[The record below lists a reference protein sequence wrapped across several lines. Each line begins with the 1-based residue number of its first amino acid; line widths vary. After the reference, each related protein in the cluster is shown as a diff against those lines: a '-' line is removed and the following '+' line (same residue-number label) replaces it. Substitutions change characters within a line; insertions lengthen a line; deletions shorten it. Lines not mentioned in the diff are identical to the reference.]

1 MRVKFNSDA
10 TIWAEVSSEHLLFSH
25 HTSNASP
32 EEERA
37 TVEDC
42 VKVCKASNAPLLH
55 TISLLLPSKAMDGKT
70 VCAPFQRFQGWMAI
84 GQPTIGL
91 CWARRSLSLPG
102 WRQRLLLHGTA
113 CSDMLTSSDLKCRML
128 QPAQMPIC
136 LLGLHV
142 QSCARTIHVPS
153 PAPTWPSGCS
163 ALQKTVNM
171 MIQLQVRQR
180 QDGHQLHSRAPALQA
195 STSALKC

>member
-25 HTSNASP
+25 HTSSVSSK
-32 EEERA
+32 EERA

-42 VKVCKASNAPLLH
+42 VKVCKASNALLLQ
-55 TISLLLPSKAMDGKT
+55 TISLLLPSKAMNGNT

-91 CWARRSLSLPG
+91 CWSRRSLSLPG
-102 WRQRLLLHGTA
+102 WRRRLWFHGTA
-113 CSDMLTSSDLKCRML
+113 CSAMLTSSDPKCRML
-128 QPAQMPIC
+128 QPTQMPMW
-136 LLGLHV
+136 LLGPHV
-142 QSCARTIHVPS
+142 QNCARITHVPS

-180 QDGHQLHSRAPALQA
+180 QDGHRLHSRAPALQA
-195 STSALKC
+195 SISALRY